1 LHYAINVPQ
10 LVWQLTYFLKV
21 AVTNTVHN
29 PAQYMFDFKHIIS
42 HGRKKIGI
50 LIGAGAPVSVN
61 IDKTG
66 GYEPLIP
73 NVAGL
78 TERI

>member
-1 LHYAINVPQ
+1 
-10 LVWQLTYFLKV
+10 
-21 AVTNTVHN
+21 
-29 PAQYMFDFKHIIS
+29 MFDFKHIIS

-61 IDKTG
+61 VG
-66 GYEPLIP
+66 NAGAYEPLIP

-78 TERI
+78 TDLVRAGLKDEFKDAFEGIEKLTS